1 MAYPFR
7 PYPII
12 AGPTASGKTAVAVE
26 LAKRLDG
33 EVVSADSM
41 QIYDG
46 ISIGTARPSEDE
58 MQDVPH
64 HLLGFV
70 KLSETYSVARYTEDA
85 DRVFRD
91 VFARGKTPILC
102 GGTGLYIQSF
112 SENIQFFSQEPN
124 EELRAQLKARAT
136 AEGGGALLEELRK
149 IDPETAT
156 RLHENDINRIVR
168 ALEVYHTTGQTISE
182 QARLSKAVPSP
193 YDRCLFLLNYRN
205 RNTLYDRIERRVERM
220 LEAGLLAEAQRV
232 YNNDPRA
239 TVLQAI
245 GYKELLPHLRGEE
258 SLEDAVAQL
267 KISTRH
273 YAKRQLSWFNRMDG
287 VRTVWIDDYADFGA
301 VVNEIEQ
308 QFTTFCKEGR
318 RDG

>member
-1 MAYPFR
+1 MTTIY

-12 AGPTASGKTAVAVE
+12 AGPTASGKTTVAVE
-26 LAKRLDG
+26 LAKRLGG

-46 ISIGTARPSEDE
+46 ISIGTARPSEEE
-58 MQDVPH
+58 MQGVPH
-64 HLLGFV
+64 HLLGFIP
-70 KLSETYSVARYTEDA
+70 LSEAYSVARYTQDA

-91 VFARGKTPILC
+91 VFSRGRKPILC

-112 SENIQFFSQEPN
+112 SENIQFFQQESN
-124 EELRAQLKARAT
+124 DLLRARLKARAT
-136 AEGGGALLEELRK
+136 LEGGAALLAELSK
-149 IDPETAT
+149 VDPETAA

-182 QARLSKAVPSP
+182 QARLSKATPSP

-205 RNTLYDRIERRVERM
+205 RDVLYERIERRVDRM
-220 LEAGLLAEAQRV
+220 LEAGLLAEAERV
-232 YNNDPRA
+232 YNDAPRA

-245 GYKELLPHLRGEE
+245 GYKELLPYLRGED
-258 SLEDAVAQL
+258 SLENVVAQL

-287 VRTVWIDDYADFGA
+287 VRTIYVDDYTDLSA
-301 VVNEIEQ
+301 VVDAIEQ
-308 QFTTFCKEGR
+308 QFITFCKEGR
-318 RDG
+318 GDG